1 MKYLLDTDVIINHIR
16 GKKAIDKKV
25 ISEGSTISIIS
36 YGELLYGACKSKNKE
51 KSLNLISSFLND
63 LSIKIINLDEKIMRE
78 YAEVKTAL
86 EKIGNRLDEF
96 DLLIGITAKLNS
108 LTLKTGNIKHYQR
121 IPGLK
126 VV

>member
-78 YAEVKTAL
+78 YAEVKTLL
-86 EKIGNRLDEF
+86 EKMGNRLDEF
-96 DLLIGITAKLNS
+96 DLLIGTTAKLNS
-108 LTLKTGNIKHYQR
+108 LTLLSGNNRHYQR